1 MSNVTYVLPSGL
13 KVTLSGVPEN
23 VTDSEIQDELIAQGK
38 ASLSDFQ
45 KPQTAPVQESSML
58 ESVGGFL
65 KSNMEIPVGLAGSF
79 AGMAAGA
86 PLGPVGMVV
95 GGIIGGASGSA
106 GGSLMSDVF
115 EGEELDFA
123 DATNEFL
130 MSAGFDVAT
139 LGLGKVLKP
148 SYFAAKAALGFTPKE
163 VAEDLIK
170 TARQGTDAGS
180 LESLRASQNILQQ
193 KGASLT
199 RFQTGQATALDVL
212 SERFANAGLLS
223 GQATAENAVKVNQA
237 VKDSLN
243 DIANK
248 VDYSLGDSPDKLG
261 EAMFDIIS
269 AGRKALSDNY
279 GAGLDTI
286 TASVKNNRVNTTDL
300 KKQLSKFLQ
309 DNSEVTTGTVLKNG
323 VEVQAKK
330 RISMLDPDTVNY
342 VNQLLK
348 GPLELGNMS
357 ADALLKLDKQI
368 STQIRN
374 FGDINSKNYNT
385 VADRELGEL
394 TDILKDSFI
403 NILKQADP
411 KAANEYA
418 ALKSAYKEG
427 RTGLLPDINKNFI
440 KSAEKTNYDQL
451 GKMLVDQ
458 TNVSKINNFMKSIDN
473 AYAQIAKS
481 GEGVADIGYATA
493 ADARQAVK
501 QSFLKNL
508 MPNLQQEAFN
518 IEDYARLASQFSKPA
533 QAARLKAIVGEDYN
547 QVKQLFN
554 LMSEASKKPESNFG
568 TLMLRAKEYGAV
580 STGASFLAG
589 AGVYAGG
596 PVAVL
601 SAATILTA
609 PVVLAKMSHNPK
621 AVNKLLAFE
630 KTKFKSDALREKA
643 ATFLVSDFIDNLSTE
658 EQAEV
663 RNYFRGE

>member
-65 KSNMEIPVGLAGSF
+65 KGNMEIPLGLAGSF

-86 PLGPVGMVV
+86 PLGPVGIVV
-95 GGIIGGASGSA
+95 GGILGGASGSA
-106 GGSLMSDVF
+106 GGSLVSNVF

-148 SYFAAKAALGFTPKE
+148 GYFAAKAALGFTPKE

-180 LESLRASQNILQQ
+180 LESLRASQQLLQE

-199 RFQTGQATALDVL
+199 RFQTGRATALDVL
-212 SERFANAGLLS
+212 GERFANAGLLS
-223 GQATAENAVKVNQA
+223 GQATAENAIKVNQA

-248 VDYSLGDSPDKLG
+248 VDYTLGDDPARLG
-261 EAMFDIIS
+261 EALFDIINE
-269 AGRKALSDNY
+269 GKKALSNTY
-279 GAGLDTI
+279 GAGLDSI
-286 TASVKNNRVNTTDL
+286 SQSVKNNMVNTTGIKKRL
-300 KKQLSKFLQ
+300 KQYLK
-309 DNSEVTTGTVLKNG
+309 DNSEVATGTVLKDG
-323 VEVQAKK
+323 KEVLKK
-330 RISMLDPDTVNY
+330 KTNILLDKDTINY
-342 VNQLLK
+342 VNELIT
-348 GPLELGNMS
+348 GPLELGNIS
-357 ADALLKLDKQI
+357 ANALLKIDKQI
-368 STQIRN
+368 SAQIRN
-374 FGDINSKNYNT
+374 FGDINSSNYNT
-385 VADRELGEL
+385 IADRELGEL
-394 TDILKDSFI
+394 TDILKDSFL
-403 NILKQADP
+403 NTLKQADP
-411 KAANEYA
+411 KVAEEYA
-418 ALKSAYKEG
+418 ALKAAYKEG
-427 RTGLLPDINKNFI
+427 RSGLLPDINKSFI
-440 KSAEKTNYDQL
+440 LQAEDGNYDAL
-451 GKMLVDQ
+451 GAMLVSQ
-458 TNVSKINNFMKSIDN
+458 TNVSKVNNFMKSVDE
-473 AYAQIAKS
+473 AYKQVEKS
-481 GEGVADIGYATA
+481 GSGVSEIGYATA
-493 ADARQAVK
+493 KDAKQAIK
-501 QSFLKNL
+501 QAFLKNL
-508 MPNLQQEAFN
+508 IPQLQDEAFK
-518 IEDYARLASQFSKPA
+518 IDDYVKLSKQFSKPS
-533 QAARLKAIVGEDYN
+533 QAARLKAVVGEDYGR
-547 QVKQLFN
+547 VKQIFN

-568 TLMLRAKEYGAV
+568 TLMLRAKEYGALA
-580 STGASFLAG
+580 TAASFF
-589 AGVYAGG
+589 AGG
-596 PVAVL
+596 PVAAL
-601 SAATILTA
+601 TASAILTA